1 LKTTLSKNLLKNNI
15 IMQQFRHLYLLF
27 VVLCANAQY
36 GPVPSFFNI
45 QRELPLVNLN
55 TTTTISVAN
64 YGAIVNDGIDDTAAI
79 NNAIGAAMST
89 ASAQNPV
96 RLLFEN
102 GTYDLNSTSTNT
114 HIITITGANNILWD
128 GQNAE
133 FMINNP
139 TIGFLN
145 LVNCIN
151 FIIKDITV
159 DYSILPFTQGVIT
172 AVNTGSGFFEF
183 DVDPG
188 YLPPTNA
195 LFVNAP
201 ERWGMIKTING
212 AIKKGTR
219 NLIPANGFTQVSGN
233 KYRANNLNNNFL
245 NNITVGDYFVHM
257 ARSNGRTII
266 RNNGGKNITY
276 LNVTAYASPAGGFNA
291 ADSEE
296 WNVLNC
302 AIKLKPGR
310 VHSINADCMHVNGGR
325 IAPWVENSLF
335 EGFADDCMNLK
346 YIKRDI
352 VTVHNP
358 TEITVRNRV
367 FAGETMEFYNPVSG
381 TFLGSVTV
389 NNVIPLGNNLFRL
402 TLSAPV
408 NIQTV
413 TDPEHQLSDKAYV
426 ESRSNQSFVF
436 KNNIVR
442 NSRRYGLLLQ
452 NKFALIEGNLFQ
464 NTSGSAIRIENGVDW
479 GEGFRASNI
488 VINNNVIDNCGYDRN
503 YINEDNSAAIAVD
516 FMRLGTPCNTSST
529 WCGTQTANW
538 QAHSN
543 ITITNNFITYNKRG
557 LYLKNINGLIVHNNF
572 ICHSGQ
578 DITLTSGQSPIQQT
592 ILNCS
597 NTSIIEYNYQLPTP
611 EAHFVLN
618 EGEPNAS
625 IINTGNNAS
634 IGLQV
639 NTTGG
644 SIIQGFYD
652 NIIGNSVYINTE
664 NNGSLNLVNADNTS
678 FSGAIEDQARTFS
691 FWVKPEEAVFQTFL
705 FSGGPANGE
714 VLSIQ
719 MEASRVLRV
728 TDNNANIVRMSDL
741 PLDLNQWN
749 HVVVSIPQGGTMF
762 DISLYKNGLP
772 SNETFSGTRA
782 KINTSEAPIRLFTRF
797 KGTVSDFRYF
807 DYSLCNGEVVQV
819 YNDRYINLSTDDF
832 TTNKIKAYPT
842 ITSKLVHFSELIEM
856 VEVFDLLGNKLFE
869 EKGSIQEINLEQ
881 QSAGMYLIRINQ
893 SQTVKIIK
901 K

>member
-1 LKTTLSKNLLKNNI
+1 
-15 IMQQFRHLYLLF
+15 MQQFRHLYLLF

-55 TTTTISVAN
+55 TSTTISVAD
-64 YGAIVNDGIDDTAAI
+64 YGAVVNDGIDDTAAI
-79 NNAIGAAMST
+79 NNAIGAAMSA

-102 GTYDLNSTSTNT
+102 GTYNLSSTSTNT
-114 HIITITGANNILWD
+114 HIITINGASNILWD

-133 FMINNP
+133 FMINTP

-145 LVNCIN
+145 LVNCTN
-151 FIIKDITV
+151 FIVKDISV
-159 DYSILPFTQGVIT
+159 DYSTLPFTQGKIT
-172 AVNTGSGFFEF
+172 AVNIGSGFFEF

-188 YLPPTNA
+188 FLPPTNG

-212 AIKKGTR
+212 AIKKGTA
-219 NLIPANGFTQVSGN
+219 NLIPANGFTLISGN
-233 KYRANNLNNNFL
+233 KYRANNLSGQL
-245 NNITVGDYFVHM
+245 TNIVVGDYFVHM
-257 ARSNGRTII
+257 ARNNGRTII

-302 AIKLKPGR
+302 AIKLKSNR

-352 VTVHNP
+352 VTVHSP

-367 FAGETMEFYNPVSG
+367 FAGEIMEFYNPVSG

-389 NNVIPLGNNLFRL
+389 NNVITLGNNLFRL

-413 TDPEHQLSDKAYV
+413 TDPEHQLSDKAYL

-488 VINNNVIDNCGYDRN
+488 VINNNVIDNCGFDRT
-503 YINEDNSAAIAVD
+503 YINEGNSAAIAVD
-516 FMRLGTPCNTSST
+516 FMRLGTPCTTSSN

-543 ITITNNFITYNKRG
+543 ISITNNRIIYNRRG
-557 LYLKNINGLIVHNNF
+557 LYLKNINGLTVHNNF

-578 DITLTSGQSPIQQT
+578 DITLSTGQNPIQQT

-597 NTSIIEYNYQLPTP
+597 NTSIINLNTTLPTSNVQ
-611 EAHFVLN
+611 FLLN
-618 EGEPNAS
+618 ETQPGEP
-625 IINTGNNAS
+625 IINSGS
-634 IGLQV
+634 ESGIGLQV
-639 NTTGG
+639 NNNGGIITQGHWDTTVGHT
-644 SIIQGFYD
+644 
-652 NIIGNSVYINTE
+652 VYMNTQ
-664 NNGSLNLVNADNTS
+664 NNGSLNLINSDNS
-678 FSGAIEDQARTFS
+678 PFSGNVGGSARTFA
-691 FWVKPEEAVFQTFL
+691 FWIKPEEAIFQNFIIT
-705 FSGGPANGE
+705 GGPANGS

-719 MEASRVLRV
+719 MEANRTLRV
-728 TDNNANIVRMSDL
+728 TDNNANIVRMSDM
-741 PLDLNQWN
+741 PLDLNVWN
-749 HVVVSIPQGGTMF
+749 HVVISVPEGGTMF
-762 DISLYKNGLP
+762 DISLYKNGVP
-772 SNETFSGTRA
+772 SNETFSGARV
-782 KINTSEAPIRLFTRF
+782 KINTTEAQMRLFSTF

-807 DYSLCNGEVVQV
+807 DYALCNGEVEQV
-819 YNDRYINLSTDDF
+819 YNDRYMNLSTDEVSL
-832 TTNKIKAYPT
+832 NKIKIYPT
-842 ITSKLVHFSELIEM
+842 ITNQMIHFSESIDM
-856 VEVFDLLGNKLFE
+856 VEVFDLVGNKLFQ
-869 EKGSIQEINLEQ
+869 EKGNIQQINVEQ
-881 QSAGMYLIRINQ
+881 LSAGMYLIRMNQ
-893 SQTVKIIK
+893 KETAKIIK

>member
-1 LKTTLSKNLLKNNI
+1 
-15 IMQQFRHLYLLF
+15 MQQFRHLYLLF

-55 TTTTISVAN
+55 TSTTISVAD
-64 YGAIVNDGIDDTAAI
+64 YGAVVNDGIDDTAAI
-79 NNAIGAAMST
+79 INAIGAAMSL

-102 GTYDLNSTSTNT
+102 GTYNLSSTSTNT
-114 HIITITGANNILWD
+114 HIITINGASNILWD

-133 FMINNP
+133 FMINTP

-145 LVNCIN
+145 LVNCTN
-151 FIIKDITV
+151 FIVKDISV
-159 DYSILPFTQGVIT
+159 DYSTLPFTQGKIT

-188 YLPPTNA
+188 FLPPTNA

-212 AIKKGTR
+212 AIKKGTA
-219 NLIPANGFTQVSGN
+219 NLIPANGYTFISGN
-233 KYRANNLNNNFL
+233 KYRANNLSGQL
-245 NNITVGDYFVHM
+245 TNIAVGDYFVHM
-257 ARSNGRTII
+257 ARNNGRTII

-302 AIKLKPGR
+302 AIKLKSNR

-352 VTVHNP
+352 VTVHSP

-367 FAGETMEFYNPVSG
+367 FAGEIMEFYNPVSG

-488 VINNNVIDNCGYDRN
+488 VINNNVIDNCGFDRT
-503 YINEDNSAAIAVD
+503 YINEGNSAAIAVD
-516 FMRLGTPCNTSST
+516 FMRLGTPCTTSSN

-543 ITITNNFITYNKRG
+543 ISITNNRIIYNRRG
-557 LYLKNINGLIVHNNF
+557 LYLKNINGLTVHNNF

-578 DITLTSGQSPIQQT
+578 DITLSTGQNPIQQT

-597 NTSIIEYNYQLPTP
+597 NTSIINLNTTLPTSNVQ
-611 EAHFVLN
+611 FLLN
-618 EGEPNAS
+618 ETQPGEP
-625 IINTGNNAS
+625 IINSGS
-634 IGLQV
+634 ESGIGLQV
-639 NTTGG
+639 NNNGGIITQGHWDTTVGHT
-644 SIIQGFYD
+644 
-652 NIIGNSVYINTE
+652 VYINTQ
-664 NNGSLNLVNADNTS
+664 NNGSLNLINSDNS
-678 FSGAIEDQARTFS
+678 PFSGNVGGSARTFA
-691 FWVKPEEAVFQTFL
+691 FWVKPEEAIFQNFIIT
-705 FSGGPANGE
+705 GGPANGS
-714 VLSIQ
+714 VLSVQ
-719 MEASRVLRV
+719 MEANRTLRI
-728 TDNNANIVRMSDL
+728 TDNNANIVRMSDM
-741 PLDLNQWN
+741 PLDLNVWN
-749 HVVVSIPQGGTMF
+749 HVAISVPEGGTMF
-762 DISLYKNGLP
+762 DISLYKNGVP

-782 KINTSEAPIRLFTRF
+782 KINTTEAQMRLFPTF

-807 DYSLCNGEVVQV
+807 DYALCNGEVEQV
-819 YNDRYINLSTDDF
+819 YNDRYTNLSTDEVSL
-832 TTNKIKAYPT
+832 NNIKIYPT
-842 ITSKLVHFSELIEM
+842 ITNQMIHFSESIEM
-856 VEVFDLLGNKLFE
+856 VEVFDLVGNKLFQ
-869 EKGSIQEINLEQ
+869 EKGNIQQINVEQ
-881 QSAGMYLIRINQ
+881 LSAGMYLIRMNQ
-893 SQTVKIIK
+893 KETAKIIK